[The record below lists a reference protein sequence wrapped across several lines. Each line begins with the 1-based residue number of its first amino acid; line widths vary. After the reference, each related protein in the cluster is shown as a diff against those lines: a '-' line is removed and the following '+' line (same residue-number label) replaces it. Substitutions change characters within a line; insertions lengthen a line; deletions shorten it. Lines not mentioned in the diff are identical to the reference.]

1 MNKFIIMAAAAVSS
15 LAAVAEDISVER
27 FEYTGPVVLPT
38 RVQIGE
44 PWPEKDAKALDI
56 SLLPGRNGSVEA
68 VSVLPTAEGDA
79 FHMLSFDVEN
89 RQFAAIELEV
99 EGLDEY
105 VVFID
110 DVRHSGGS
118 AKLRPGTHRIDIKCM
133 AKVGKEAKPVV
144 KVKTEKDGIVKVGG
158 DGKRMFTL
166 SDVMF
171 GTRING
177 ASMSPSGRYMLA
189 SYSDTRKD
197 GSVTRYQ
204 RVYDTRTGK
213 QAGAPAQD
221 ARWMPRSDKYYQTR
235 NDYEHGRHIV
245 VTDPSTGQEE
255 IIASKIPDGNFTI
268 MPSEQSLLYS
278 MVRQGRK
285 ADADAYLVLEPD
297 DRQPGWRNRSYPAL
311 YDINGSGALVPLTQ
325 GRDNCVVADIS
336 ADGRYLLLMSSH
348 TRLQQRPTTV
358 NSLAILDLQTMKAD
372 TIVEEEGFLVSASLS
387 PDAKHVLA
395 VASPEAFGRVGCV
408 LPDTVTPSMSQ
419 QELFII
425 DTSGRKVMPITRD
438 FGPSI
443 QNAVWSRHDGRI
455 YARVEERD
463 IYSVYAYNPAKGVW
477 SLVPMPESIVKGIS
491 LAESSPL
498 MAVWAQSESNPDR
511 LYAIDSRNGKSAL
524 LDSPS
529 ESRLS
534 DVKLGVCEDW
544 NFANSRGD
552 TIYGRFYLPDNFD
565 PAKKY
570 PLIVNYYGG
579 CSPTQRQFDG
589 RYPWHAYAALGYVV
603 YVVQPSGATG
613 FGQEFSSRHVSTAGR
628 GVAED
633 IIEGTKQFV
642 AAHPYV
648 DGSKIGCIGASY
660 GGFMTMYL
668 QTVTDI
674 FAAAVSH
681 AGISDHTS
689 YWGEGYWGYNYSEV
703 SMGDN
708 KPWSN
713 PDLYV
718 KQSPLYNADKVQTP
732 ILFVHGDAD
741 TNVPV
746 GESIQMFTA
755 LKLLGRE
762 TALVQI
768 AGQNHHILDTA
779 KRQKWQE
786 AIWAWFA
793 KHLQGDS
800 AWWDELYPDY

>member
-1 MNKFIIMAAAAVSS
+1 MNKFIIMAVLSAAS
-15 LAAVAEDISVER
+15 LAAAAEEIAVER
-27 FEYTGPVVLPT
+27 FGYTGPVVMPN
-38 RVQIGE
+38 RVQIGA
-44 PWPEKDAKALDI
+44 PWPEKNARALDI
-56 SLLPGRNGSVEA
+56 RLLPGKNGTVEA
-68 VSVLPTAEGDA
+68 ASVLPAGQGEA
-79 FHMLSFDVEN
+79 LHMLSFDVEN
-89 RQFAAIELEV
+89 RQFASIELEI
-99 EGLDEY
+99 EGLDDFE
-105 VVFID
+105 VLID
-110 DVRHSGGS
+110 DAKFGGS
-118 AKLRPGTHRIDIKCM
+118 SATLRPGTHHIDIKCLS
-133 AKVGKEAKPVV
+133 KEGKEAKPTV
-144 KVKTEKDGIVKVGG
+144 KIKTDKDGIVKISD

-171 GTRING
+171 GTRISG
-177 ASMSPSGRYMLA
+177 ASLSPSGRYMLA
-189 SYSDTRKD
+189 NYYDTQKD
-197 GSVTRYQ
+197 GTVTWRQ
-204 RVYDTRTGK
+204 RLYDTRTGK
-213 QAGAPAQD
+213 QIGAPAQD
-221 ARWMPRSDKYYQTR
+221 AKWMPASDRYYQIR
-235 NDYEHGRHIV
+235 RDYEHGRHIV
-245 VTDPSTGQEE
+245 VTDAATGQEE
-255 IIASKIPDGNFTI
+255 IIAERIPEGSFTF
-268 MPSEQSLLYS
+268 MPSEQALLYN
-278 MVRQGRK
+278 MVRHGRK
-285 ADADAYLVLEPD
+285 SDADAYQVLEPD
-297 DRQPGWRNRSYPAL
+297 DRQPGWRDRTYPAI
-311 YDINGSGALVPLTQ
+311 YEINGSGALVPLTQ
-325 GRDNCVVADIS
+325 GRDNCWVADIS
-336 ADGRYLLLMSSH
+336 ADGRYLLLQSSH
-348 TRLQQRPTTV
+348 TRLQRRPTTV
-358 NSLAILDLQTMKAD
+358 SSLTMLDLNTMEAD

-395 VASPEAFGRVGCV
+395 VASPEAFDRVGCV
-408 LPDTVTPSMSQ
+408 LPDTMTPSMSQ

-425 DTSGRKVMPITRD
+425 DVADKKVTPITRE
-438 FGPSI
+438 FGPSVE
-443 QNAVWSRHDGRI
+443 NAVWSRHDGRI

-463 IYSVYAYNPAKGVW
+463 IYSVYAYSPAKGVW
-477 SLVPMPESIVKGIS
+477 TLVPMPESIVKGIS
-491 LAESSPL
+491 LADSSPL
-498 MAVWAQSESNPDR
+498 IAVWGQSESNPDR
-511 LYAIDSRNGKSAL
+511 LYAIDSRNGKSTL

-529 ESRLS
+529 ESRLG
-534 DVKLGVCEDW
+534 DVKIGACEDW
-544 NFANSRGD
+544 NFTNSRGD
-552 TIYGRFYLPDNFD
+552 TIFGRFYLPDNFD
-565 PAKKY
+565 PEKKY

-613 FGQEFSSRHVSTAGR
+613 FGQEFSSRHVSTAGQ

-642 AAHPYV
+642 AEHPYV
-648 DGSKIGCIGASY
+648 DGSKVGCIGASY

-708 KPWSN
+708 KPWTN

-718 KQSPLYNADKVQTP
+718 KQSPLYNADKVHTP
-732 ILFVHGDAD
+732 ILFIHGDAD

-755 LKLLGRE
+755 LKLLGQE

-768 AGQNHHILDTA
+768 AGQNHHILDTT